1 MAEAQDEN
9 KNNNDDENTPLNDN
23 LKGITDAQLRK

>member
-23 LKGITDAQLRK
+23 LKGVTDA